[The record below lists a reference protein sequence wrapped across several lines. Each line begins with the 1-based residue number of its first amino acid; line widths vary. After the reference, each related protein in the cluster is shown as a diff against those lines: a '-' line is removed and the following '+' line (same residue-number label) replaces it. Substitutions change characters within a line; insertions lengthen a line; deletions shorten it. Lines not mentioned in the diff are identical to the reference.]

1 MCVLPSW
8 YRVTKL
14 TLPLVDKSAVG
25 EEDLGHLVVQVEV
38 KTLGMSPE
46 TLQVVQGIS
55 SKRSKGVR
63 EGERGRG

>member
-1 MCVLPSW
+1 M
-8 YRVTKL
+8 

-63 EGERGRG
+63 EGERGRGSNR